1 MMTSCKSFCRA
12 RDSKARWTAGEQAQ
26 VEQGLTKL
34 VVFCKFCL
42 DRSKRNDMPKLSPV
56 QQKFILHW
64 GEMGTRWGINRT
76 VAQIHALL
84 YISPTPLHAED
95 IANTLKVARSNVSTS
110 LKELQG
116 WGIVKLVHVLGD
128 KRDHFE
134 SMKDVWEMFR
144 VVLDERKKREIDPT
158 LAVLRECIAEAEKD
172 RSSDRYTEERLREL
186 CGFFE
191 TTLAWYGQIRS
202 WPTQALARFVKL
214 GDKVR
219 KALGLLD

>member
-1 MMTSCKSFCRA
+1 
-12 RDSKARWTAGEQAQ
+12 
-26 VEQGLTKL
+26 
-34 VVFCKFCL
+34 
-42 DRSKRNDMPKLSPV
+42 MPKLSPV

-95 IANTLKVARSNVSTS
+95 IANTLQVARSNVSTS

-158 LAVLRECIAEAEKD
+158 LAVLRECIADAEKD
-172 RSSDRYTEERLREL
+172 RTSDRYTQERLRDL

-191 TTLAWYGQIRS
+191 TTLGWYGQIRS

-219 KALGLLD
+219 KALGMLD

>member
-1 MMTSCKSFCRA
+1 MT
-12 RDSKARWTAGEQAQ
+12 
-26 VEQGLTKL
+26 
-34 VVFCKFCL
+34 
-42 DRSKRNDMPKLSPV
+42 KLSPV

-84 YISPTPLHAED
+84 FISPRPLYAEE
-95 IANTLKVARSNVSTS
+95 IADTLAVARSNVSNS
-110 LKELQG
+110 LRELQG

-158 LAVLRECIAEAEKD
+158 MNMLRECIAEAGKEKGTD
-172 RSSDRYTEERLREL
+172 QYTQQRLRDL
-186 CGFFE
+186 ADFFE
-191 TTLAWYGQIRS
+191 TTTAWYGQIRS
-202 WPTQALARFVKL
+202 WPTSALTKFVKL
-214 GDKVR
+214 GDKIR
-219 KALGLLD
+219 KLLGIGTE